1 MRLLYTLFIQI
12 YTFSI
17 TCYAAVNDKANLWI
31 NGRKDWKKKLQSF
44 NFKGHDIYWFHCA
57 SLGEF
62 EQGRPLME
70 TIKADEKNKILLTFF
85 SPSGYELRKNYKMA
99 DWVLYLP
106 ADLPKNAEFF
116 INAVN
121 PKAVFF
127 IKYEFWFNYLFELKK
142 RAIPVFLVSGIFRE
156 SQYFFHWYGAWAR
169 KQLGAFSCFFLQNQK
184 SLELLNNVGFKNAI
198 VTGDT
203 RFDRVLQIMKERK
216 RMELL
221 DVFVKNTMVTV
232 AGSTYVEDEKLLKKA
247 NNFLEKSHLK
257 VKFIIAPHVVTQ
269 NRIREIEGIFGI
281 DQCVRFS
288 IMKAEDMHK
297 KVLIIDNIGMLSSL
311 YGHATLAYIGG
322 GLGKGI
328 HNTLEA
334 AVYGIPLI
342 FGNKYHKFDEAKAL
356 IETGAAFVV
365 TNEVALN
372 NKLLSLFSD
381 EKLRKSIGLKSSNYV
396 TEQKGSLAKIIDE
409 LKMRNIL

>member
-1 MRLLYTLFIQI
+1 M
-12 YTFSI
+12 
-17 TCYAAVNDKANLWI
+17 
-31 NGRKDWKKKLQSF
+31 
-44 NFKGHDIYWFHCA
+44 
-57 SLGEF
+57 
-62 EQGRPLME
+62 
-70 TIKADEKNKILLTFF
+70 
-85 SPSGYELRKNYKMA
+85 
-99 DWVLYLP
+99 
-106 ADLPKNAEFF
+106 
-116 INAVN
+116 
-121 PKAVFF
+121 
-127 IKYEFWFNYLFELKK
+127 
-142 RAIPVFLVSGIFRE
+142 
-156 SQYFFHWYGAWAR
+156 
-169 KQLGAFSCFFLQNQK
+169 
-184 SLELLNNVGFKNAI
+184 
-198 VTGDT
+198 
-203 RFDRVLQIMKERK
+203 
-216 RMELL
+216 
-221 DVFVKNTMVTV
+221 
-232 AGSTYVEDEKLLKKA
+232 
-247 NNFLEKSHLK
+247 
-257 VKFIIAPHVVTQ
+257 VTQ

-288 IMKAEDMHK
+288 IIKAEDMHK

-311 YGHATLAYIGG
+311 YGYATLAYIGG

>member
-17 TCYAAVNDKANLWI
+17 TLYAAVNDKANLWI
-31 NGRKDWKKKLQSF
+31 NGRKDWKKKLQSV
-44 NFKGHDIYWFHCA
+44 NFKGQDIYWFHCA

-62 EQGRPLME
+62 EQARPLLE
-70 TIKADEKNKILLTFF
+70 NIKEDKKNKILLTFF

-106 ADLPKNAEFF
+106 ADLPKNAEYF
-116 INAVN
+116 ITTVK

-142 RAIPVFLVSGIFRE
+142 KDIPVFLVSGIFRE
-156 SQYFFHWYGAWAR
+156 NHYFFRWYGTWAR

-184 SLELLNNVGFKNAI
+184 SLELLNNAGFKNAI

-216 RMELL
+216 HMELL
-221 DVFVKNTMVTV
+221 DMFVKNNMVTV

-288 IMKAEDMHK
+288 IIKVEDMHK

-311 YGHATLAYIGG
+311 YGYATLAYIGG

-381 EKLRKSIGLKSSNYV
+381 EKLRKSIGFKSSNYV